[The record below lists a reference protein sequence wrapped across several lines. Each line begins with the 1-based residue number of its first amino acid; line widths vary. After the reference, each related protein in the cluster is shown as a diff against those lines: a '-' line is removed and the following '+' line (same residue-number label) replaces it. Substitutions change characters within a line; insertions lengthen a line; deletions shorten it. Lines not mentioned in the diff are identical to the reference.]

1 MYKRQKLTERYINDR
16 NLPGKAIDA
25 MDEAGSRVHITNMD
39 VPKEIVALENKLES
53 VRTKKN
59 SVVKNQKYEEA
70 ARLRDDEK
78 KNRKGTFRSAENVG

>member
-1 MYKRQKLTERYINDR
+1 
-16 NLPGKAIDA
+16 

-39 VPKEIVALENKLES
+39 VPEKIINLEGKLEE
-53 VRTKKN
+53 VREKKN

-78 KNRKGTFRSAENVG
+78 ELKKSCYPNRRNGIMN